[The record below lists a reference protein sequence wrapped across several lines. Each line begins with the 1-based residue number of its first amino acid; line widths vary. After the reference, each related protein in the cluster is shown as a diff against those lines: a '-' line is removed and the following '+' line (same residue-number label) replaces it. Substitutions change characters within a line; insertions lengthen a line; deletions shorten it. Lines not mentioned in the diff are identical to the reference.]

1 MSSNLTCHMAMWML
15 VFDLVYSTDS
25 NSQILGVVAPCFE
38 VLIEDLTSILI
49 YLDRERYGIQI

>member
-1 MSSNLTCHMAMWML
+1 MAMWML